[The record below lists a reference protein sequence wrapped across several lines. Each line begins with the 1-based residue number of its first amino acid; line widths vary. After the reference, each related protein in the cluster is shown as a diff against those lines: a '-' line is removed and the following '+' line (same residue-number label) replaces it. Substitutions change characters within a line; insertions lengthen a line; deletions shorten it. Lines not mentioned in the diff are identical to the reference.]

1 MPRSPRKKRSTKGK
15 EKAAPKSEALPLPP
29 QDLPDPESIVA
40 EVPFTSPKGN
50 TYRIIITD
58 EMDLYDEPERPPEKQ
73 GN

>member
-1 MPRSPRKKRSTKGK
+1 MPRSSRKKTTNSRK

-29 QDLPDPESIVA
+29 QDLPDPESVIA

-58 EMDLYDEPERPPEKQ
+58 EVDAYEEPERPPEKQ
-73 GN
+73 VK